1 MPISLLTRLQQR
13 AELTQRVRSF
23 FHARGVLEI
32 DTPVLQGGANLD
44 YGVVPFRLAVG
55 KTARFLPTSPE
66 HALKRLIA
74 AGIGDCW
81 TLAPAFR
88 SGENG
93 QRHAPEFRMLE
104 WYRLGWDDHALAD
117 EVIAL
122 FAVITGRPP
131 TAERLT
137 WRNAFRLHAHLDPV
151 TASIEDLHRQLGTD
165 AGVVGHDR
173 AAALDLILT
182 RDIEPHLGRGV
193 WTIMTDY
200 PASACAQA
208 RIRTDAD
215 GLDVAARFEIYGDGI
230 ELANGYHEL
239 TNAAELKQRHQQEL
253 ATRSNGEQLDEL
265 FHRAM
270 EHGLPN
276 CAGVAVGFDRL
287 VMIALGLPQIADT
300 QAIPWSSA

>member
-1 MPISLLTRLQQR
+1 MPLSLRIRLQRR

-23 FHARGVLEI
+23 FSQRGVLEI

-44 YGVVPFRLAVG
+44 YGVVPFRLTDG
-55 KTARFLPTSPE
+55 KTIRFLPTSPE
-66 HALKRLIA
+66 HPLKRLIV

-81 TLAPAFR
+81 ALAPAFR
-88 SGENG
+88 SGEHG

-117 EVIAL
+117 EVIEL
-122 FAVITGRPP
+122 FAAITGRPP

-151 TASIEDLHRQLGTD
+151 TASIEDLHHQLGTD
-165 AGVVGHDR
+165 AQVVGNDR

-182 RDIEPHLGRGV
+182 RDIEPHLGRGI

-208 RIRTDAD
+208 RIRTDND
-215 GLDVAARFEIYGDGI
+215 GMSVAARFEIYGDGI

-239 TNAAELKQRHQQEL
+239 TNAAELQQRHQLEL
-253 ATRSNGEQLDEL
+253 ATRTNGEQLDES
-265 FHRAM
+265 FHDAM
-270 EHGLPN
+270 KHGLPD

-287 VMIALGLPQIADT
+287 VMIALGLQQIADT
-300 QAIPWSSA
+300 QAIPWDDA